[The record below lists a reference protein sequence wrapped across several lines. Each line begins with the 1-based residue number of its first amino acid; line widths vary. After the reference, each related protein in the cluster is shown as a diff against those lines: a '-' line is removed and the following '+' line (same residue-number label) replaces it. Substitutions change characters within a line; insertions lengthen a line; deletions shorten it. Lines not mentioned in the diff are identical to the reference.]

1 VGTAGHG
8 DYVCI
13 TPSRAHNGGGVV
25 MLGRSDGVLNPGGV
39 RFGSAELYDVVAR
52 ECAGTV
58 EDCVAVAQALP
69 GGADE
74 RVVLALL
81 LPEGE
86 TLTPALEARVRAAIR
101 TARSPRHVPAVVRA
115 PPLVRVRAPADA
127 AGRSCRCTASR
138 TRSTARRSRCPSR
151 R

>member
-58 EDCVAVAQALP
+58 E
-69 GGADE
+69 

-81 LPEGE
+81 LPAGE

-127 AGRSCRCTASR
+127 GGRSCRCTASR